1 MYLINLLDSIMES
14 DLAFFTI
21 VGILLIIA
29 LFMAYLI
36 FSQNKEYVI
45 RNSKSE
51 DEANETVEK
60 VEQKPIKVENV
71 VNEDMKELQDLT
83 VQLQT
88 IPKEKIVEMTPY
100 EAEQEENAIISYDE
114 LVSRTIELP
123 TLAKKEEKQVEL
135 TEINYD
141 HEEEFLEELKRLRDV
156 LR

>member
-1 MYLINLLDSIMES
+1 MES

-21 VGILLIIA
+21 VGILLLVA

-36 FSQNKEYVI
+36 YAQNKEYVI
-45 RNSKSE
+45 RQNQLEEGVKQE
-51 DEANETVEK
+51 VEEVK
-60 VEQKPIKVENV
+60 EPLAKQQVVEEQP

-114 LVSRTIELP
+114 LVNRTMELP
-123 TLAKKEEKQVEL
+123 TLAKKEEKIENKI
-135 TEINYD
+135 EINYD
-141 HEEEFLEELKRLRDV
+141 HEEKYLEELKRLRDV